1 MERVVLTGMGAVT
14 PLGNS
19 VPAYWDGLKNGVNGI
34 KTITSFDTT
43 GYKATVAGEIRDFD
57 PLTFLDKKEASHMD
71 RNCQFALAAAK
82 EAMEQS
88 GLMESGIDPF
98 RVGTFISSGIGGLQV
113 FETEHEKLLNKG
125 PRRVS
130 PFAIPM
136 MIANMATAHV
146 SMVFGLKGESYA
158 PVSACASG
166 TQAVGE
172 AMRAI
177 RHGYLDAAVAGGAE
191 SCITPVAIA
200 GFSNMHALSLEQDP
214 EQACCPFD
222 KKRSGFIMGEGA
234 GILVLESLT
243 HAKARGAHIIAEVIG
258 YGSTS
263 DAYHITSPDPTGEGP
278 SRAIRMAMEDGGVTA
293 DDVTYINAHGTST
306 PINDASETEAI
317 KIALGDAAYRCK
329 ISSTKSMTGH
339 LLGAAGAIEAIA
351 CAKAIEEGVIPPTIH
366 LTEQDE
372 SCDLDY
378 VPNQAVSCEVDV
390 ALSNS
395 LGFGGHNGTL
405 LMKKYRGE

>member
-57 PLTFLDKKEASHMD
+57 PLTFLDKKEAAHMD

-146 SMVFGLKGESYA
+146 SMAFGLKGESYA

-317 KIALGDAAYRCK
+317 KQALGDAAYKVK

-378 VPNQAVSCEVDV
+378 IPNQAVSCEVDV

-395 LGFGGHNGTL
+395 LGFGGHNATIVL
-405 LMKKYRGE
+405 RRFGE

>member
-57 PLTFLDKKEASHMD
+57 PLTFLDKKEAAHMD

-146 SMVFGLKGESYA
+146 SMAFGLKGESYA

-306 PINDASETEAI
+306 PINDASETEGI

-378 VPNQAVSCEVDV
+378 IPNQAVSCEVDV

-395 LGFGGHNGTL
+395 LGFGGHNATIAL
-405 LMKKYRGE
+405 RRFGE

>member
-57 PLTFLDKKEASHMD
+57 PLTFLDKKEAAHMD

-146 SMVFGLKGESYA
+146 SMAFGLKGESYA

-372 SCDLDY
+372 ACDLDY
-378 VPNQAVSCEVDV
+378 VPNQAVSCEIDV

-395 LGFGGHNGTL
+395 LGFGGHNAAIAL
-405 LMKKYRGE
+405 RRFGE

>member
-57 PLTFLDKKEASHMD
+57 PLTFLDKKEAAHMD

-146 SMVFGLKGESYA
+146 SMAFGLKGESYA

-317 KIALGDAAYRCK
+317 KQALGDAAYKVK

-395 LGFGGHNGTL
+395 LGFGGHNAAIAL
-405 LMKKYRGE
+405 RRFGE

>member
-57 PLTFLDKKEASHMD
+57 PLAFLDKKEAAHMD
-71 RNCQFALAAAK
+71 RNCQLALAAAK
-82 EAMEQS
+82 EAMAQS
-88 GLMESGIDPF
+88 GLMEGGIDPF
-98 RVGTFISSGIGGLQV
+98 RVGTYISSGIGGLQV

-146 SMVFGLKGESYA
+146 SMAFGLKGESYA

-191 SCITPVAIA
+191 ACITPVAIA
-200 GFSNMHALSLEQDP
+200 GFSNMHALSLEEDP
-214 EQACCPFD
+214 EKACCPFD

-278 SRAIRMAMEDGGVTA
+278 ARAIRMAMEDGGVTA
-293 DDVTYINAHGTST
+293 DNVTYINAHGTST
-306 PINDASETEAI
+306 PINDAAETEAI
-317 KIALGDAAYRCK
+317 KQALGDAAYK
-329 ISSTKSMTGH
+329 AKVSSTKSMTGH

-372 SCDLDY
+372 ACDLDY

-395 LGFGGHNGTL
+395 LGFGGHNATIAL
-405 LMKKYRGE
+405 RRFGE

>member
-43 GYKATVAGEIRDFD
+43 GYKAKVAGEIRDFD
-57 PLTFLDKKEASHMD
+57 PLTFLDKKEAAHMD

-146 SMVFGLKGESYA
+146 SMAFGLKGESYA

-177 RHGYLDAAVAGGAE
+177 RHGYLDAAAAGGAE

-378 VPNQAVSCEVDV
+378 IPNQAVSCEVDV

-395 LGFGGHNGTL
+395 LGFGGHNATIAL
-405 LMKKYRGE
+405 RRFGE

>member
-57 PLTFLDKKEASHMD
+57 PLTFLDKKEAAHMD

-378 VPNQAVSCEVDV
+378 IPNQAVSCEVDV

-395 LGFGGHNGTL
+395 LGFGGHNATIAL
-405 LMKKYRGE
+405 RRFGE

>member
-19 VPAYWDGLKNGVNGI
+19 VPAYWDGLKNGRNGI

-43 GYKATVAGEIRDFD
+43 GYKATVAGEVTDFD
-57 PLTFLDKKEASHMD
+57 PLDFLDKKEASHMD

-146 SMVFGLKGESYA
+146 SMAFGLKGESYA

-191 SCITPVAIA
+191 ACITPVAIA

-234 GILVLESLT
+234 GVLVLESLT
-243 HAKARGAHIIAEVIG
+243 HAEARGAHIIAEVIG

-317 KIALGDAAYRCK
+317 KQALGDAAYK
-329 ISSTKSMTGH
+329 AKVSSTKSMTGH
-339 LLGAAGAIEAIA
+339 LLGAAGAIEVIA

-395 LGFGGHNGTL
+395 LGFGGHNATIAL
-405 LMKKYRGE
+405 RRFGE

>member
-43 GYKATVAGEIRDFD
+43 GYKAKVAGEIRDFD

-146 SMVFGLKGESYA
+146 SMAFGLKGESYA

-222 KKRSGFIMGEGA
+222 KKRSGFLMGEGA

-306 PINDASETEAI
+306 PINDASETEGI

-395 LGFGGHNGTL
+395 LGFGGHNAAIAL
-405 LMKKYRGE
+405 RRFGE

>member
-317 KIALGDAAYRCK
+317 KIALGDAA
-329 ISSTKSMTGH
+329 
-339 LLGAAGAIEAIA
+339 
-351 CAKAIEEGVIPPTIH
+351 
-366 LTEQDE
+366 
-372 SCDLDY
+372 
-378 VPNQAVSCEVDV
+378 
-390 ALSNS
+390 
-395 LGFGGHNGTL
+395 
-405 LMKKYRGE
+405 

>member
-19 VPAYWDGLKNGVNGI
+19 VPAYWDGLKNGRNGI

-43 GYKATVAGEIRDFD
+43 GYKATVAGEVTDFD
-57 PLTFLDKKEASHMD
+57 PLAFLDKKEAAHMD

-146 SMVFGLKGESYA
+146 SMAFGLKGESYA

-278 SRAIRMAMEDGGVTA
+278 SRAIRMAIEDGGVTA

-372 SCDLDY
+372 ACDLDY
-378 VPNQAVSCEVDV
+378 VPNQAVSCEIDV

-395 LGFGGHNGTL
+395 LGFGGHNAAIAL
-405 LMKKYRGE
+405 RRFGE

>member
-19 VPAYWDGLKNGVNGI
+19 VPAYWDGLKNGRNGI

-43 GYKATVAGEIRDFD
+43 GYKATVAGEVTDFD
-57 PLTFLDKKEASHMD
+57 PLAFLDKKEAAHMD

-146 SMVFGLKGESYA
+146 SMAFGLKGESYA

-191 SCITPVAIA
+191 ACITPVAIA

-278 SRAIRMAMEDGGVTA
+278 SRAIRMAIEDGGVTA

-372 SCDLDY
+372 ACDLDY
-378 VPNQAVSCEVDV
+378 VPNQAVSCEIDV

-395 LGFGGHNGTL
+395 LGFGGHNAAIAL
-405 LMKKYRGE
+405 RRFGE

>member
-57 PLTFLDKKEASHMD
+57 PLAFLDKKEAAHMD
-71 RNCQFALAAAK
+71 RNCQLALAAAK

-98 RVGTFISSGIGGLQV
+98 RVGTYISSGIGGLQV

-146 SMVFGLKGESYA
+146 SMAFGLKGESYA

-191 SCITPVAIA
+191 ACITPVAIA
-200 GFSNMHALSLEQDP
+200 GFSNMHALSLEEDP
-214 EQACCPFD
+214 EKACCPFD

-278 SRAIRMAMEDGGVTA
+278 ARAIRMAIEDGGVTA
-293 DDVTYINAHGTST
+293 DNVTYINAHGTST
-306 PINDASETEAI
+306 PINDAAETEAI
-317 KIALGDAAYRCK
+317 KQALGDAAYK
-329 ISSTKSMTGH
+329 AKVSSTKSMTGH

-372 SCDLDY
+372 ACDLDY

-395 LGFGGHNGTL
+395 LGFGGHNATIAL
-405 LMKKYRGE
+405 RRFGE

>member
-57 PLTFLDKKEASHMD
+57 PLTFLDKKEAAHMD

-146 SMVFGLKGESYA
+146 SMAFGLKGESYA

-172 AMRAI
+172 VMRAI

-243 HAKARGAHIIAEVIG
+243 YAKARGAHIIAEVIG

-306 PINDASETEAI
+306 PINDAAETEAI
-317 KIALGDAAYRCK
+317 KQALGDAAYRCK

-372 SCDLDY
+372 VCDLDY

-395 LGFGGHNGTL
+395 LGFGGHNATIAL
-405 LMKKYRGE
+405 RRFGE

>member
-43 GYKATVAGEIRDFD
+43 GYKAKVAGEIRDFD

-146 SMVFGLKGESYA
+146 SMAFGLKGESYA

-372 SCDLDY
+372 ACDLDY
-378 VPNQAVSCEVDV
+378 VPNQAVSCEIDV

-395 LGFGGHNGTL
+395 LGFGGHNAAIAL
-405 LMKKYRGE
+405 RRFGE

>member
-43 GYKATVAGEIRDFD
+43 GYKAKVAGEIRDFD
-57 PLTFLDKKEASHMD
+57 PLTFLDKKEAAHMD

-146 SMVFGLKGESYA
+146 SMAFGLKGESYA

-306 PINDASETEAI
+306 PINDASETEGI

-378 VPNQAVSCEVDV
+378 IPNQAVSCEVDV

-395 LGFGGHNGTL
+395 LGFGGHNAAIAL
-405 LMKKYRGE
+405 RRFGE

>member
-1 MERVVLTGMGAVT
+1 M
-14 PLGNS
+14 
-19 VPAYWDGLKNGVNGI
+19 
-34 KTITSFDTT
+34 
-43 GYKATVAGEIRDFD
+43 
-57 PLTFLDKKEASHMD
+57 
-71 RNCQFALAAAK
+71 
-82 EAMEQS
+82 
-88 GLMESGIDPF
+88 
-98 RVGTFISSGIGGLQV
+98 

-146 SMVFGLKGESYA
+146 SMAFGLKGESYA

-306 PINDASETEAI
+306 PINDASETEGI

-395 LGFGGHNGTL
+395 LGFGGHNATIVL
-405 LMKKYRGE
+405 RRFGE

>member
-57 PLTFLDKKEASHMD
+57 PLAFLDKKEAAHMD
-71 RNCQFALAAAK
+71 RNCQLALAAAK

-98 RVGTFISSGIGGLQV
+98 RVGTYISSGIGGLQV

-146 SMVFGLKGESYA
+146 SMAFGLKGESYA

-191 SCITPVAIA
+191 ACITPVAIA
-200 GFSNMHALSLEQDP
+200 GFSNMHALSLEEDP
-214 EQACCPFD
+214 EKACCPFD

-278 SRAIRMAMEDGGVTA
+278 ARAIRMAIEDGGVTA
-293 DDVTYINAHGTST
+293 DNVTYINAHGTST
-306 PINDASETEAI
+306 PINDAAETEAI
-317 KIALGDAAYRCK
+317 KQALGDAAYNVK
-329 ISSTKSMTGH
+329 VSSTKSMTGH

-372 SCDLDY
+372 ACDLDY
-378 VPNQAVSCEVDV
+378 VPNQAVTCEVDV

-395 LGFGGHNGTL
+395 LGFGGHNATIAL
-405 LMKKYRGE
+405 RRFGE

>member
-57 PLTFLDKKEASHMD
+57 PLTFLDKKEAAHMD

-146 SMVFGLKGESYA
+146 SMAFGLKGESYA

-395 LGFGGHNGTL
+395 LGFGGHNAAIAL
-405 LMKKYRGE
+405 RRFGE